1 MLQTE
6 ADMGKS
12 MSEAELMA
20 ELAVAYDDM
29 QQRPGEITI
38 MQFAEAQ
45 GIGRS
50 AAREFLDARTKA
62 GLLVKR
68 QVGGRVY
75 FSSPK

>member
-1 MLQTE
+1 
-6 ADMGKS
+6 MGKG

-20 ELAVAYDDM
+20 ELSAAWQDE

-45 GIGRS
+45 GINRS
-50 AAREFLDARTKA
+50 QAREFLDARTKA